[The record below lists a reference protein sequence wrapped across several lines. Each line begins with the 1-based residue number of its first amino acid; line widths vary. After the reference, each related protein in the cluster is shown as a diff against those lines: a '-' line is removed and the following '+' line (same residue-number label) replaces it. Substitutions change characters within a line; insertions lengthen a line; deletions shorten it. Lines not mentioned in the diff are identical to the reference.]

1 MDESANKKVF
11 SGKTVFSL
19 SLMLVGC
26 IIAAFALEEILVPAK
41 IMDGGMVGISMIISQ
56 LTSAPLSILTV
67 ALNFP
72 FVWIGSRKLDR
83 SFLFKTVAA
92 MLAFSGALTFFGN
105 VQIHITDD
113 KLLATVFGGIVLGI
127 GVGLVIQNGGCLDG
141 TEAVAMMIGK
151 KLSLSVGQ
159 IVLGFNIVIYLT
171 AGALFGLD
179 RALYSLLTYFIV
191 SKVVDLVSTGLLQG
205 KAIMIITDHG
215 KEIAEDI
222 YNTLG
227 RTVTL
232 IEGQGLVSGEK
243 VVLYCVITRI
253 ELSTMRKIIEKDDYS
268 AFMTVS
274 DVSEI
279 VGKHIK
285 SRSAQIG
292 SAENSS
298 GDGEVIIAPVENTQ
312 ADGTGSLSPRD
323 KDSEPGSPG

>member
-1 MDESANKKVF
+1 MTTPAKPKS
-11 SGKTVFSL
+11 SGKNIISL
-19 SLMLVGC
+19 ILMLAGC
-26 IIAAFALEEILVPAK
+26 IVAAFALEEILVPAK

-56 LTSAPLSILTV
+56 LTGWPLGVLTV
-67 ALNFP
+67 LLNMP
-72 FVWIGSRKLDR
+72 LVWIGSRKLDR

-92 MLAFSGALTFFGN
+92 MLVFSGALSLFGRLH
-105 VQIHITDD
+105 IHVTDD
-113 KLLATVFGGIVLGI
+113 KLLATVFGGLILGL

-141 TEAVAMMIGK
+141 TEAVAMVISK
-151 KLSLSVGQ
+151 KVNLSVGQ

-191 SKVVDLVSTGLLQG
+191 SKVVDFVSTGMLQG

-232 IEGQGLVSGEK
+232 MEGSGLISGEK

-253 ELSTMRKIIEKDDYS
+253 ELSTMRKIIENDDYS

-285 SRSAQIG
+285 SHSAKIRT
-292 SAENSS
+292 E
-298 GDGEVIIAPVENTQ
+298 
-312 ADGTGSLSPRD
+312 
-323 KDSEPGSPG
+323 DSE